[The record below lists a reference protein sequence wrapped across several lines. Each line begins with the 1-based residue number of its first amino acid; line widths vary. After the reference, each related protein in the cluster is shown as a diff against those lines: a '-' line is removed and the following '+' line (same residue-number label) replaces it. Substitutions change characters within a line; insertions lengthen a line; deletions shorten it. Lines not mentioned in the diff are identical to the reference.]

1 MSQQVSSDVA
11 NTTTPPL
18 NKQTN
23 IINEQLADNS
33 MIHELLAPV
42 VPRWWRSRGQATSLV
57 GTFWLS

>member
-1 MSQQVSSDVA
+1 MLMQLLLS
-11 NTTTPPL
+11 T
-18 NKQTN
+18 
-23 IINEQLADNS
+23 INEQLADNS